1 MKSNE
6 RVTFCQFLKKVQN
19 VFSLAHSRAGGGG
32 KLVIS
37 LFIKSFLYV

>member
-19 VFSLAHSRAGGGG
+19 VFSLAHSRAGGG